1 MVRLLGAGLILVS
14 FTLFGMQQKQRLL
27 EHMRQ
32 LVNLKELLLLLSGE
46 LSYART
52 PLSEALL
59 HIAER
64 GREPFC
70 DLFSEVAAELGKRQR
85 RLPEI
90 WQEALFRHQSRIY
103 FDQEEFRLL
112 EGLGDNF
119 GYLDIHMQLGQLS
132 LVIQQLDG
140 KITEAQGELEKR
152 QRLYQYLCVMS
163 GLFLI
168 LVLL

>member
-1 MVRLLGAGLILVS
+1 MVRLLGAGLILAS
-14 FTLFGMQQKQRLL
+14 FTLFGIQQKQRLL
-27 EHMRQ
+27 EHVRQ

-52 PLSEALL
+52 PLSEAFL

-64 GREPFC
+64 GRDPFGE
-70 DLFSEVAAELGKRQR
+70 LFSDVAAELRNRQR

-90 WQEALFRHQSRIY
+90 WQDALRCHRSRIY
-103 FDQEEFRLL
+103 FNQEEFRLL
-112 EGLGDNF
+112 ERLGGNF
-119 GYLDIHMQLGQLS
+119 GYLDINMQLGQLS
-132 LVIQQLDG
+132 LVIQQLDV